1 MLSDS
6 TEGKADEWF
15 AVNSLDINTR
25 TATGSRS
32 SQALKGNI
40 GTPGADKAALVVA
53 LTSGKPPTTPS
64 MGALVTAVARTL
76 LDDTDNQ
83 RGFSQVRPKEHH
95 SSVHEGFKIA
105 EPIRGTL
112 PRKRHLRRRRGP
124 PVPGGGFL
132 KGLRGPEKTAQQAQ
146 RPRPVPQGASRT
158 HSHSVPWRAALAPAS
173 HPVPRKFKKKGCS
186 NNDDAALQ

>member
-64 MGALVTAVARTL
+64 EHFLMTQTTNEDSPKCDRRNITPVCTKASKSRNRFEEPCQGNATCAADVALPFRV
-76 LDDTDNQ
+76 
-83 RGFSQVRPKEHH
+83 
-95 SSVHEGFKIA
+95 EGF
-105 EPIRGTL
+105 
-112 PRKRHLRRRRGP
+112 
-124 PVPGGGFL
+124 
-132 KGLRGPEKTAQQAQ
+132 
-146 RPRPVPQGASRT
+146 
-158 HSHSVPWRAALAPAS
+158 
-173 HPVPRKFKKKGCS
+173 
-186 NNDDAALQ
+186 